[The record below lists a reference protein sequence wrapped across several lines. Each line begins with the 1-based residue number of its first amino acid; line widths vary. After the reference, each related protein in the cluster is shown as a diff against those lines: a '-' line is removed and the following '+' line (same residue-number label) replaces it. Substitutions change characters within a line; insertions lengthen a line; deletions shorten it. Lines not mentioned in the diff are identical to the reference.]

1 MFVNTLTM
9 VSVLILLSGY
19 MIRTVYIVA
28 VWLIGA
34 KHPMLQLK
42 RLFFVT
48 KKNFFL
54 LTPSKDSRGVLLLPA
69 HGLFFV
75 ATQKECFREHS
86 MECSFTTGSRL

>member
-9 VSVLILLSGY
+9 VSVLILLSGS

-28 VWLIGA
+28 EWHIGA

-48 KKNFFL
+48 KNFFF
-54 LTPSKDSRGVLLLPA
+54 A
-69 HGLFFV
+69 HPIEGFKGCSFTTYRFSDGLFFV
-75 ATQKECFREHS
+75 ATQKKVFRKDS
-86 MECSFTTGSRL
+86 MVQVPDL